1 MEEKGGE
8 VPEEQQWQKSAEQ
21 RARERQQA
29 VEIPQALRA
38 LGQDFLPGGAGGPG
52 RHWGNPFSGS
62 QGEGGGWPVARLHRP
77 DRLDGGGQSGAPP
90 GGVPAGDHRGQ
101 PADAGAAPAGQA
113 RFYHPAFR
121 PGTPED
127 GTRLLLLDLPEPGF
141 DPDLKAILDE
151 QKKPV
156 TFWAEG
162 WAPLPSTAPWDGLR
176 RRPTGLE
183 ARSVW
188 IWTGTRTGRNA
199 FPTSAPPHGGTGEL
213 GRAAAGLAA
222 RDLLELAND
231 WASDGGCEEREP
243 GEITRGQFMERL
255 EPDAVQISGDGSF
268 DFWFNDGA
276 LFWGH
281 SIHVTGSLEGGPE
294 KAEMEADGTCENH
307 TGVPVPGGGGAAG
320 ADGHFEF

>member
-1 MEEKGGE
+1 MFGFWKKKGGE
-8 VPEEQQWQKSAEQ
+8 IPEEQLWQKSAEQ
-21 RARERQQA
+21 RARERQEAGA
-29 VEIPQALRA
+29 VPQALRA
-38 LGQDFLPGGAGGPG
+38 LGQEFLPEELEVLAVTGAT
-52 RHWGNPFSGS
+52 PFSGS
-62 QGEGGGWPVARLHRP
+62 QGEEG
-77 DRLDGGGQSGAPP
+77 
-90 GGVPAGDHRGQ
+90 
-101 PADAGAAPAGQA
+101 
-113 RFYHPAFR
+113 
-121 PGTPED
+121 D

-162 WAPLPSTAPWDGLR
+162 LGTFALNRALGWFEAEADWLGSPIRLDLDRDEDREKCLSHLRALMAGQANWDGRLR
-176 RRPTGLE
+176 DC
-183 ARSVW
+183 
-188 IWTGTRTGRNA
+188 
-199 FPTSAPPHGGTGEL
+199 
-213 GRAAAGLAA
+213 AA

-243 GEITRGQFMERL
+243 EEITRGQFMERL

-294 KAEMEADGTCENH
+294 KAEMEG
-307 TGVPVPGGGGAAG
+307 
-320 ADGHFEF
+320 